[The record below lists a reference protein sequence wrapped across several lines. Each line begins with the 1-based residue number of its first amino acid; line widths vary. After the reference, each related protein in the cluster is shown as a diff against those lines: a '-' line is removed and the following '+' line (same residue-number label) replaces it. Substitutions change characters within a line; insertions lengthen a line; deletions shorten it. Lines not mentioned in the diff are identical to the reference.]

1 LTKISHTKKLKNVKK
16 PFWSKIVWEVF
27 VLTQIQQLKQQHS
40 LAYWKQTIL
49 AQQNSGLTAAEYCRQ
64 QNIKYNAFYYWQ
76 RKIREDF
83 AASALQMAPKD
94 ERVPEFATLAT
105 ATVTATVQ
113 TATLPSMLKLSCDP
127 VSLEVN
133 EQTSSKLLAR
143 TLACIKDV
151 FSVC

>member
-1 LTKISHTKKLKNVKK
+1 M
-16 PFWSKIVWEVF
+16 
-27 VLTQIQQLKQQHS
+27 TQIQQLKQQHS
-40 LAYWKQTIL
+40 LASWKQIIL

-83 AASALQMAPKD
+83 AAAALQITPKD
-94 ERVPEFATLAT
+94 EPAPEFATLAT
-105 ATVTATVQ
+105 ATVTTTVQ
-113 TATLPSMLKLSCDP
+113 AATLPSRLKLSCGP

-133 EQTSSKLLAR
+133 EQTSSELLAR

-151 FSVC
+151 FPVC